1 MEERTERSAYQ
12 GSLSRTPRQNGQE
25 EKSADFNEATERVPQ
40 IDVVYKVL
48 ILILMAFLEQEH
60 KNHDG

>member
-12 GSLSRTPRQNGQE
+12 GSLSRTPRKNAQK

-60 KNHDG
+60 KHHDG